1 MLDFCQ
7 AIYLA
12 VMVIKFIILAPVKMS
27 LRNEIMNYLFIE
39 SIYMTQVQLILKK
52 KIIEL
57 NFVLLTSKENP
68 YLKFIQI
75 TL

>member
-68 YLKFIQI
+68 YLKSSK
-75 TL
+75 